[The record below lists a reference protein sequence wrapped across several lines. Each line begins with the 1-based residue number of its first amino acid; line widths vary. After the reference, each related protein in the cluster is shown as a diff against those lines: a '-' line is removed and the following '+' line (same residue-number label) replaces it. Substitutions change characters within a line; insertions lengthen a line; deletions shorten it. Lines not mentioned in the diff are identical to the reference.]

1 MKILLL
7 GENGSLGQQFKIL
20 FKSKKINFIGTSRK
34 KLNLKFN
41 YKNLKSIIY
50 RTKPD
55 IIINCIALTG
65 LIYCEDKP
73 QIAYQ
78 VNTKIPLNI
87 LKIIKNTEIKL
98 IHFSSEAVFRGKTLN
113 KLYSEKNKPNPRS
126 IYGITKLNAD
136 KKIISS
142 ENGLVIRLPVLFG
155 PTHKNQVVSKL
166 LTKLINK
173 ETIYTSKD
181 VYSTP
186 VYTPTLCDF
195 VYKNFIRKKNYF
207 DKKLIHFTSNK
218 KVSIFEL
225 ILKLSKNIKKIDI
238 DQIVPVNDSYFK
250 SKIDIKPKNL
260 GLTSIFSDCITKIDY
275 KKISNLI

>member
-50 RTKPD
+50 RTKPN

-98 IHFSSEAVFRGKTLN
+98 IHFSSEAVFRGKTL
-113 KLYSEKNKPNPRS
+113 KQA
-126 IYGITKLNAD
+126 I
-136 KKIISS
+136 
-142 ENGLVIRLPVLFG
+142 
-155 PTHKNQVVSKL
+155 
-166 LTKLINK
+166 
-173 ETIYTSKD
+173 
-181 VYSTP
+181 
-186 VYTPTLCDF
+186 
-195 VYKNFIRKKNYF
+195 
-207 DKKLIHFTSNK
+207 
-218 KVSIFEL
+218 KVGKYIG
-225 ILKLSKNIKKIDI
+225 
-238 DQIVPVNDSYFK
+238 
-250 SKIDIKPKNL
+250 IDIKPVGYSGRVVWQSAKAGSKSND
-260 GLTSIFSDCITKIDY
+260 IKICEL
-275 KKISNLI
+275 KVE